1 VSGYTNVDGIC
12 KIFGIESL
20 IICYNE
26 PRPPDRRL
34 GPRGDDARDPVTVHR
49 AQIARPRRTADGVRA
64 RGSTLDSNDVL
75 HPRVTLVSTETRR
88 PTERRYAAVVTVSI
102 HTTHAMQPACTLYS
116 IVDTS

>member
-26 PRPPDRRL
+26 PTRPASRDDRA
-34 GPRGDDARDPVTVHR
+34 DDARDPVTVHR
-49 AQIARPRRTADGVRA
+49 AQFARPRRTADGVRA

-75 HPRVTLVSTETRR
+75 HPRVTLVSTETRSQR
-88 PTERRYAAVVTVSI
+88 VRLLS
-102 HTTHAMQPACTLYS
+102 
-116 IVDTS
+116 

>member
-26 PRPPDRRL
+26 PTRPASR
-34 GPRGDDARDPVTVHR
+34 DDARDPVTVHR
-49 AQIARPRRTADGVRA
+49 AQFARPRRTADGVRA

-75 HPRVTLVSTETRR
+75 HPRVTLVSTETRSQQR
-88 PTERRYAAVVTVSI
+88 VRLLS
-102 HTTHAMQPACTLYS
+102 
-116 IVDTS
+116 